1 MEGLIEHIQLDQAT
15 KDKFIKEVIDELG
28 HRLVERMQN
37 LNEDVAKGIVPLLQK
52 YVWNVMGVDPD
63 KLQKR
68 ELAIRAYYKSV
79 YDTSKGNV
87 GLAYDKTDEWAK
99 EIFRT

>member
-1 MEGLIEHIQLDQAT
+1 MEHIQLDHAH
-15 KDKFIKEVIDELG
+15 KDKFIKEVIGELG
-28 HRLVERMQN
+28 RRLVERLEN

-63 KLQKR
+63 KLKKR
-68 ELAIRAYYKSV
+68 ELAIRAYYKSI

-87 GLAYDKTDEWAK
+87 GLAHDKTDEWAQD
-99 EIFRT
+99 IFRT